1 MRCTRRLRN
10 SPSADHDTCVDLEN
24 STLFVED
31 KLAVQGYET
40 VVRSL
45 GQISLDEEESK
56 ALIAAL
62 GEKLSADG
70 SAPQVVS

>member
-1 MRCTRRLRN
+1 M
-10 SPSADHDTCVDLEN
+10 CVELEN

-31 KLAVQGYET
+31 KGAVQGYET

-45 GQISLDEEESK
+45 GQISFEGEESK

-62 GEKLSADG
+62 VEELSAKG
-70 SAPQVVS
+70 SPPQVAL